1 MIQALLRVLNEIIVF
16 DKVYISF
23 LFLQMKNNLL
33 SWNSSWFKFS
43 PWSCIYENLMDTD
56 VQYLSPYICQLSG
69 RQTKNQ
75 VLYVIYNYHHQ
86 TYFQNF
92 FSLPMQWEIS

>member
-33 SWNSSWFKFS
+33 S
-43 PWSCIYENLMDTD
+43 
-56 VQYLSPYICQLSG
+56 
-69 RQTKNQ
+69 
-75 VLYVIYNYHHQ
+75 
-86 TYFQNF
+86 
-92 FSLPMQWEIS
+92 